1 MPIRRVTPAEAVE
14 LVAQGWIYVDVRTIP
29 EFDAGHPRGAYNVPL
44 MQQGPGGRVANP
56 DFVAVAEGALGK
68 DARIVLGCAG
78 GTRARRAADLLAGAG
93 FEHLAEMPTGFS
105 GGEKDATGR
114 IVTPGWKGAG
124 LPIDEKAEPG
134 HRYDDLAAKVR
145 EGKP

>member
-29 EFDAGHPRGAYNVPL
+29 EFDAGHPRGAYNLPL
-44 MQQGPGGRVANP
+44 MQQGAAGRVANP
-56 DFVAVAEGALGK
+56 DFVAIAESALGK
-68 DARIVLGCAG
+68 GARVVLGCAG
-78 GTRARRAADLLAGAG
+78 GTRARRAADLLAEAG
-93 FEHLAEMPTGFS
+93 FEELAEMPTGFS

-124 LPIDEKAEPG
+124 LPIDLQAEPG